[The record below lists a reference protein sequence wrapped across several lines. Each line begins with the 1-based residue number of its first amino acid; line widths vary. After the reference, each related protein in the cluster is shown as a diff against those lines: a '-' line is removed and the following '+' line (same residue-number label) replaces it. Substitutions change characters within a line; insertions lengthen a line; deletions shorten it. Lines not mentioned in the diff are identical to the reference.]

1 MANNRNVV
9 FFSDFQYGF
18 SSSLSTADILA
29 VVFDRVARAF
39 NRPSATAAV
48 ALNTSKAFDSA
59 WHAGV
64 LHKLKSYR
72 ISGNIFGLNPS
83 FGSNR

>member
-1 MANNRNVV
+1 MV

-72 ISGNIFGLNPS
+72 ISGNIFGLNPC
-83 FGSNR
+83 FRSNR